1 MSALIAASRRPAR
14 VFRRVAPPAGLSL
27 PDRASGPH
35 SCLLLLPSPPAPDV
49 SLTFE
54 TSPACCLPP
63 PHIEPGYAAHQRCLC
78 SKPTHNRPKRERH
91 ARDPLEQLRS
101 FRLRLRVNCHGRVT
115 VIRPGNLSPSHGCFL
130 NSTVTVTSRAC
141 QCPVKAGVLSRRQ
154 HSLVLAERRLSGL
167 RDPEQ
172 STPRRRKRSYL
183 YSDDTA
189 TVEGPRAPVVN

>member
-1 MSALIAASRRPAR
+1 MRPALIASSRRPAR
-14 VFRRVAPPAGLSL
+14 AFRRVAPPAGLSL
-27 PDRASGPH
+27 PARASGPH

-115 VIRPGNLSPSHGCFL
+115 VIRPGNLSPSHYIPMCSGVRPDQIT
-130 NSTVTVTSRAC
+130 NSIVPLALYKGAWSDRTTL
-141 QCPVKAGVLSRRQ
+141 LSR
-154 HSLVLAERRLSGL
+154 
-167 RDPEQ
+167 
-172 STPRRRKRSYL
+172 
-183 YSDDTA
+183 
-189 TVEGPRAPVVN
+189 